1 MKKIII
7 SCLIAVAAFT
17 IIGCN
22 NGVYDANPKSNNS
35 GTPNPLDPKN
45 DTTTTTFNTPVFEL
59 KAV

>member
-7 SCLIAVAAFT
+7 SCLITMAAFT

-22 NGVYDANPKSNNS
+22 NGAYDANPKSNNS

-45 DTTTTTFNTPVFEL
+45 DTTSTTFHTSFLEL
-59 KAV
+59 NAA